1 MEWNKNVQIKRVYK
15 SNHPVGIVTKDS
27 LITVYVP
34 SFFRQEKD
42 EKQLKSDLLLFLA
55 SINIAK
61 KEYKNINGSKDEG
74 TCWSFESY
82 LWLIKDYINNGVYY
96 NREKQYSD
104 NYKGKIHWKKTLR
117 KMPLISI
124 GNVIYDKLVVA
135 KANTVNDIISHTYK
149 YCLKKSIERIGWLV
163 NFEEKIRIQPL
174 YSKSEMIYFVK
185 KELSSTFDDI
195 KRFRF
200 RHMLAILESIEN
212 DCFISSKFNYT
223 IENYYYVFEK
233 MIDDLLLG
241 IKGNQK
247 KKYNPFGEWKLLD
260 LERFLSSNLRPD
272 TIFLKT
278 SNGTRTTYII
288 DAKMYQYGSTRNP
301 RDLPD
306 TSSMQK
312 QITYGDFIKNYVDPL
327 TKIRNAFILP
337 YNKILP
343 EFYFDINDQR
353 KRVLN
358 DDIIYIGEA
367 TVNWRDNHRL
377 EDYDRIFTF
386 LIDFNYLLRAYRNR
400 NSQCIDN
407 LTDKIESLLKSQG
420 A

>member
-1 MEWNKNVQIKRVYK
+1 M
-15 SNHPVGIVTKDS
+15 
-27 LITVYVP
+27 
-34 SFFRQEKD
+34 
-42 EKQLKSDLLLFLA
+42 FLA

-117 KMPLISI
+117 KMPLISS